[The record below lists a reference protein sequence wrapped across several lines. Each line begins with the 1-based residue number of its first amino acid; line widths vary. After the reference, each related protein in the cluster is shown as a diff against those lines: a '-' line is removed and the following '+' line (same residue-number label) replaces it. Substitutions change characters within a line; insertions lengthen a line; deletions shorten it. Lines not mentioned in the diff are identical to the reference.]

1 MRGRVL
7 VVCGLLLVGVGGLG
21 CRRGVGSGA
30 ASTPARGPV
39 IPLVAEPASPKDD
52 VVATVDGR
60 PIRASDVA
68 AQARAR
74 GVDARQ
80 ALRDLVD
87 AEVLAGAAA
96 ARGLDR
102 HRDVVA
108 AAKQEM
114 VRRWLAVE
122 FEPKA
127 GPDAIPDRLIKR
139 TYNKNI
145 NLFDHSEWV
154 DVWHILAPTPAG
166 ASEAVKAQA
175 KADAEEIARRAKGLD
190 EEAFKALAKTPR
202 KAGDPFKL
210 ERIMTARDGWTLKE
224 FSYPAHDL
232 LKKPGDTTPVVE
244 TSYGYHVI
252 YLIKRIPPIHVSL
265 EEAAPTLR
273 TKLLDD
279 FQRLELSRRLEELV
293 RAHEVTVRPER
304 IPVERA
310 P

>member
-1 MRGRVL
+1 MRARL
-7 VVCGLLLVGVGGLG
+7 TLCGLVFVAAGACHRAG
-21 CRRGVGSGA
+21 RGATTTTNG
-30 ASTPARGPV
+30 PA
-39 IPLVAEPASPKDD
+39 IPLVAEPAARDD
-52 VVATVDGR
+52 EVVATVDGR
-60 PIRASDVA
+60 AIRASDVA

-74 GVDARQ
+74 GVDAKT

-102 HRDVVA
+102 DRAVVA

-122 FEPKA
+122 FEPKTGA
-127 GPDAIPDRLIKR
+127 AAIPERLIRR

-166 ASEAVKAQA
+166 ASDAVKAQA

-202 KAGDPFKL
+202 KAGDPYKL

-252 YLIKRIPPIHVSL
+252 FLIKRIPPIHVPF
-265 EEAAPTLR
+265 EEAASTLR
-273 TKLLDD
+273 EKLLPD
-279 FQRLELSRRLEELV
+279 FQRAELSRRVDELM
-293 RAHEVTVRPER
+293 RAHAVTVHPER